1 MLKRCASNAKRS
13 QAFVEQYCGD
23 VMQLLKSKTG
33 ADELSSRLPQLRAWA
48 KDPQSPTEAE
58 A

>member
-1 MLKRCASNAKRS
+1 M
-13 QAFVEQYCGD
+13 EQYCGD

-33 ADELSSRLPQLRAWA
+33 ADELSRRLPQLKAWA
-48 KDPQSPTEAE
+48 KDPQSPTAAE

>member
-1 MLKRCASNAKRS
+1 L

-33 ADELSSRLPQLRAWA
+33 ADELSRRLPQLKAWA
-48 KDPQSPTEAE
+48 KDPQSPTAAE